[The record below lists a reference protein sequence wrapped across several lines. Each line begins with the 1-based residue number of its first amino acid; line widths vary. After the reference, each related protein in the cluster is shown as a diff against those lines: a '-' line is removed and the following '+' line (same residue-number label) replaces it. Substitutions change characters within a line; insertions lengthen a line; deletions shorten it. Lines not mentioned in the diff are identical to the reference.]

1 MADGAKSLYNVHQH
15 ALLITKIPRTDRI
28 GVKKINWRDGHL
40 CDFDDRAVPFQCLV
54 TKMDLFLVR
63 AYSVSS

>member
-1 MADGAKSLYNVHQH
+1 VADGARSLYSVHQH

-40 CDFDDRAVPFQCLV
+40 FATQREAEGAIIVPRASIQP
-54 TKMDLFLVR
+54 TGP
-63 AYSVSS
+63 SVY